1 MHGRDSDKKLCFFL
15 AFGLVVQASSRH
27 RLDNLCFGLLA
38 AAERSPRIPQ
48 TKQTGGR
55 FMAFKDVLSLCG
67 RVGLIVA
74 AFAFVAGIVA
84 GPLLERVWSA
94 RVTVTQ
100 NNDTP
105 LPIPPKVPAD
115 PQAGKPG

>member
-1 MHGRDSDKKLCFFL
+1 
-15 AFGLVVQASSRH
+15 
-27 RLDNLCFGLLA
+27 LA
-38 AAERSPRIPQ
+38 ATERSPRILES
-48 TKQTGGR
+48 KQTGGR

-84 GPLLERVWSA
+84 GPLLERVWSS

-105 LPIPPKVPAD
+105 LSVPPKVPAD

>member
-1 MHGRDSDKKLCFFL
+1 MHDRDSDKKLCLFL
-15 AFGLVVQASSRH
+15 VFCRVVQASSRH

-105 LPIPPKVPAD
+105 LPVPPKVPAD